1 MRKAP
6 ADVKTATWCAGPIRA
21 EDGCRYYEIAVG
33 GEHMEE
39 VKFFESWGSI
49 RSLYK
54 HMYTSPAVHSVF
66 QSEAFAAALQDTK
79 IEGPFKVSCLEP
91 AD

>member
-1 MRKAP
+1 M
-6 ADVKTATWCAGPIRA
+6 
-21 EDGCRYYEIAVG
+21 G
-33 GEHMEE
+33 GDNMEE

-79 IEGPFKVSCLEP
+79 IEGPFKVRCLDSAHFFVHCQFCRPEL
-91 AD
+91 AKIT